1 MSQGTDDRFFRKIN
15 KTLPSASGPLF
26 TCISCLLK
34 DDSLLF
40 LISKLFIMI
49 PIFGETR
56 KNTTFLEERLGLTK
70 RKPSYRPT
78 GTLRSPKFVLVWRS
92 TNSSGS
98 LSSACRLT
106 HCTHWFLT
114 DTTALPHWVVTRGSR
129 WLVHK
134 ALYSLNVTKKGSMS
148 NRRFLPG
155 SIKLPEQELALSPTT
170 IIIALMLIPES
181 VLVQEGHTITKT
193 RVESMHAWNFLIME
207 KDTLKPWDTSLC
219 NDEREEFIP
228 CYMISPFISI
238 NNHDYQHKNTY
249 FATHH
254 MAICALYD
262 KH

>member
-1 MSQGTDDRFFRKIN
+1 MSTQRWFSSIPNQQTFHYDSNFWGN
-15 KTLPSASGPLF
+15 K
-26 TCISCLLK
+26 K
-34 DDSLLF
+34 
-40 LISKLFIMI
+40 
-49 PIFGETR
+49 E
-56 KNTTFLEERLGLTK
+56 FLEERLGLTK

-134 ALYSLNVTKKGSMS
+134 APYSLNVTKKGSMS

-155 SIKLPEQELALSPTT
+155 SKKLPEQELALSPTT

>member
-1 MSQGTDDRFFRKIN
+1 MSTQRWFSSIPNKQTFHYDSNFWGNKKEYNLPGGETGFDQEETKLPTYWNTSFAKICLGMKIDQQLRFVV
-15 KTLPSASGPLF
+15 
-26 TCISCLLK
+26 ISMQA
-34 DDSLLF
+34 DSLHS
-40 LISKLFIMI
+40 LISD
-49 PIFGETR
+49 GH
-56 KNTTFLEERLGLTK
+56 
-70 RKPSYRPT
+70 Y
-78 GTLRSPKFVLVWRS
+78 RS
-92 TNSSGS
+92 TS
-98 LSSACRLT
+98 LGR
-106 HCTHWFLT
+106 
-114 DTTALPHWVVTRGSR
+114 DTWSR

-155 SIKLPEQELALSPTT
+155 SIKLPEQELATTT

-181 VLVQEGHTITKT
+181 VLVQEGHTIKKT

-219 NDEREEFIP
+219 NEEREE
-228 CYMISPFISI
+228 ISPFISI

-254 MAICALYD
+254 MAICTLYD